1 MLKQKDNPPV
11 QFPPGLAIEQFP
23 GRWWVA
29 HTRPRQE
36 KALAWDILRSG
47 GRYFLPMYE
56 VTRKSRGRSWKS
68 LLPLFSGYVFLCG
81 SADDRVQALTTN
93 RIAKLIEV
101 ADQARLLGELSAIQR
116 ILESGV
122 AVDPYP
128 ALKKG
133 ALCRIRSGPLA
144 GLDGRVERR
153 RDSTRFIVNV
163 TMLGQG
169 AMVEIDASFLEP
181 AE

>member
-11 QFPPGLAIEQFP
+11 QFPAGLAIEQFP
-23 GRWWVA
+23 DRWCVA

-81 SADDRVQALTTN
+81 SGDDRVQALTTN
-93 RIAKLIEV
+93 RVAKLIEV

-116 ILESGV
+116 ILESGM
-122 AVDPYP
+122 AVDPYR

-133 ALCRIRSGPLA
+133 ALCRVRTGPLA
-144 GLDGRVERR
+144 GLEGRVERR
-153 RDSTRFIVNV
+153 GRSTRFIVNV

-169 AMVEIDASFLEP
+169 AMVEIDATFLEP